1 MTYRLFKDL
10 IQNNEEFL
18 MQKTG
23 ETKNSVLHLA
33 ARFGHIELLA
43 FIIELL
49 PDLVSIGNIKGE
61 TPLHE
66 TCCQGNTNVVKLLV
80 EANPYVIG
88 VLDSEEHEV
97 LSPLHVSIAEGYVD
111 IVETILKGCPRL
123 AWKVDNNGLTSML
136 SEYIIRN
143 TAVDVNFKN
152 QRGQTA
158 LDILN
163 QRRTSDLSNML
174 KSLGG
179 RTSIEL
185 FHLTLMV
192 NEIDSET
199 TATTLESPRA
209 ALEQD
214 FEMLFEG
221 NTHPGSDQ

>member
-88 VLDSEEHEV
+88 TLNHEMQAAFY
-97 LSPLHVSIAEGYVD
+97 IACSY
-111 IVETILKGCPRL
+111 RH
-123 AWKVDNNGLTSML
+123 
-136 SEYIIRN
+136 
-143 TAVDVNFKN
+143 VDVVKYMAPT
-152 QRGQTA
+152 RGVR
-158 LDILN
+158 L
-163 QRRTSDLSNML
+163 
-174 KSLGG
+174 
-179 RTSIEL
+179 
-185 FHLTLMV
+185 
-192 NEIDSET
+192 
-199 TATTLESPRA
+199 
-209 ALEQD
+209 
-214 FEMLFEG
+214 
-221 NTHPGSDQ
+221 